1 MFSVTAS
8 ACKNRWGTLRAY
20 FFKKYRESKTT
31 KSGQAASKKKK
42 WYLFDA
48 MSFLTPYYCSR
59 VISGNLVYEDQP
71 EDDDVDIGV
80 TESQPS
86 PATQSSDDS
95 APVTQEIFKKPP
107 QQRKRKKDC
116 TTTSEFNMEVLK
128 ALKEPEV
135 LDETEMF
142 LNSLLPSMKKLND
155 IQAMEFRIAVQS
167 LLLKHLKEANKPQDA
182 AEATTSGHM
191 SSRPLGRLKPLNP
204 AYSPISPDSQ
214 DDYYYTMTPFNSQ
227 QQMNQ

>member
-8 ACKNRWGTLRAY
+8 ACKNRWGTLRDY

-42 WYLFDA
+42 WHLFDA
-48 MSFLTPYYCSR
+48 MSFLTPYYCSS
-59 VISGNLVYEDQP
+59 VTSGNLVYEDQP
-71 EDDDVDIGV
+71 EDDDVDIGE

-116 TTTSEFNMEVLK
+116 TTTSDFNMEVLK

-135 LDETEMF
+135 LDENEMF
-142 LNSLLPSMKKLND
+142 LKSLLPFMKKLND

-167 LLLKHLKEANKPQDA
+167 LLLKHLKA
-182 AEATTSGHM
+182 AS
-191 SSRPLGRLKPLNP
+191 
-204 AYSPISPDSQ
+204 
-214 DDYYYTMTPFNSQ
+214 
-227 QQMNQ
+227 